1 MAASLD
7 RAKAAFDACVRG
19 VFSRLDYF
27 AGYWCRVVGQNADGS
42 LELQP
47 DDARLPPLSGMPIR
61 YGVPGVTAKVPPGAR
76 CLLEFAGGDP
86 TKPFVST
93 WEPGTVVEIVL
104 AGGTQLV
111 ARKGDKAKAD
121 TGMAAWITAVDAF
134 LAAVVAG
141 PVTAPAAALAQTAH
155 EAKPADFGVID
166 EGAAKVKA

>member
-1 MAASLD
+1 MAAGID
-7 RAKAAFDACVRG
+7 RAKAALDAYVRG

-61 YGVPGVTAKVPPGAR
+61 YGVPGVTAKVPAGAR

-86 TKPFVST
+86 TKPFVAT

-111 ARKGDKAKAD
+111 ARKGDAVKAGPTPT
-121 TGMAAWITAVDAF
+121 TGMLAWMTK
-134 LAAVVAG
+134 
-141 PVTAPAAALAQTAH
+141 VTAILAGASAGTPVATVGPSALVAPT
-155 EAKPADFGVID
+155 DFGVID